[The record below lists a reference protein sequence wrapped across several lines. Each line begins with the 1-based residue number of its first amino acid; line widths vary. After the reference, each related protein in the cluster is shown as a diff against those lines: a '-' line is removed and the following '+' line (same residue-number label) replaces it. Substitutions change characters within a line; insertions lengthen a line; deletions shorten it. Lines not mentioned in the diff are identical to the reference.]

1 VFPLQYGVAF
11 CLRVETCDARGNVAG
26 VTRPKSAGYVETSTA
41 KGFTLS
47 MVKAIMSRR
56 VDESIELAKTN
67 LWR

>member
-1 VFPLQYGVAF
+1 
-11 CLRVETCDARGNVAG
+11 
-26 VTRPKSAGYVETSTA
+26 VETSAA

-56 VDESIELAKTN
+56 VDESIDLAKTN